1 MSEVEVETPKTRPKK
16 GGKKEQA
23 PAAPAPPAAGAK
35 SYADLLK
42 PPPAPKPEAPAAPA
56 PTSGKAA
63 VAAKPVAGAFDFEKF
78 TKYVQYIA
86 VDHRADLFHPSEEEL
101 ARVKDVA
108 FTHHFNDRS
117 AERYAE
123 NMQELK
129 RSLNTAQDCF
139 MYRDTRYALY
149 LPTTE
154 ELDLQQGWEIR
165 NEKKQSFEGSYLVF
179 SSDFKK
185 VLEVS
190 DREKGERKTRRAAP
204 VNAVQMEA
212 EKPAEKNGQS
222 LVQRAKAAI
231 AEWNKRVASKTGSEQ
246 RTINFT
252 EAATSLLSSALE
264 TCFELKTAALITT
277 TTTCILT
284 HDLGATIT
292 CFQNN
297 IRFSD
302 WNDRERQVQY
312 RKQQQGAFKKKVNE
326 TKHKSSANNNKA
338 KKHADN

>member
-1 MSEVEVETPKTRPKK
+1 MSEVEVETQKTRPKK
-16 GGKKEQA
+16 GGKNNSQA
-23 PAAPAPPAAGAK
+23 APAPAPPAAGSK

-42 PPPAPKPEAPAAPA
+42 PPPAPKPETPA
-56 PTSGKAA
+56 PSAAATNGKAA
-63 VAAKPVAGAFDFEKF
+63 ATTKPVAGAFDMEKF

-86 VDHRADLFHPSEEEL
+86 ADHRGDLFHPSEEEL
-101 ARVKDVA
+101 TRVKDVA

-117 AERYAE
+117 AERYSE

-129 RSLNTAQDCF
+129 RSLNTSQDCF
-139 MYRDTRYALY
+139 MYRETRYALY

-165 NEKKQSFEGSYLVF
+165 NEKKQSFEGSYIVF

-190 DREKGERKTRRAAP
+190 DREKGERKVRRASV
-204 VNAVQMEA
+204 VNSVQMEA
-212 EKPAEKNGQS
+212 EKPAEKNGKS
-222 LVQRAKAAI
+222 LVQRAKSAI
-231 AEWNKRVASKTGSEQ
+231 AEWNNRVASKTGSEQ

-252 EAATSLLSSALE
+252 EAATHLLSSALE
-264 TCFELKTAALITT
+264 TCYELKTAALITT

-284 HDLGATIT
+284 HDFGATIT

-302 WNDRERQVQY
+302 WTERERKTQHY
-312 RKQQQGAFKKKVNE
+312 KQQKGAAKK
-326 TKHKSSANNNKA
+326 ANNESKRGPSKKN
-338 KKHADN
+338 KKHDN